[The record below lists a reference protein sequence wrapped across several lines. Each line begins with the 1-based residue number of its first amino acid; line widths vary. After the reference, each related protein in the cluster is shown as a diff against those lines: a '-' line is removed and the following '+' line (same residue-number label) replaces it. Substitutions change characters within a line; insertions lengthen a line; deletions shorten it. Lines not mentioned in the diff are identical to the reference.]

1 MKRLIKFSVL
11 VVLIT
16 TICISCGSKITE
28 VTVKNKSTDING
40 YLNGYLEVVDGSY
53 TISMVENNLILN
65 VKLKVVKQLEES
77 ELYEIS
83 AELLDESDMPL
94 SGLGTFLASYMN
106 FSDDIVKIN
115 DALKEGTGEITV
127 KLIYSGGDDNSKESE
142 ALKIASEKA
151 KSFSINS
158 KTKDDVIISENN
170 NGDKNWEKILTDYES
185 YTNQCIK
192 LLKKANSGDVSA
204 MTEYLEVLQKA
215 QDIQESFLE
224 AEDAITTGQMER
236 FMKIQQKLIDAT
248 SDM

>member
-53 TISMVENNLILN
+53 KISMVENNLILN

-106 FSDDIVKIN
+106 FSDDIDKIN
-115 DALKEGTGEITV
+115 DALKEGTGEITA
-127 KLIYSGGDDNSKESE
+127 KLIYSVGEDNSKESE

-158 KTKDDVIISENN
+158 KIKDDVTISENN
-170 NGDKNWEKILTDYES
+170 GNKNWEKILTDYES

-224 AEDAITTGQMER
+224 AEDDITTAQMER
-236 FMKIQQKLIDAT
+236 FIKIQKKLIDAT

>member
-11 VVLIT
+11 AVLIT

-53 TISMVENNLILN
+53 KISMVENNLILN

-106 FSDDIVKIN
+106 FSDDIDKIN

-127 KLIYSGGDDNSKESE
+127 KLIYSVGEDNSKESE

-158 KTKDDVIISENN
+158 KIKDDVTISEN

-224 AEDAITTGQMER
+224 AEDDITTAQMER
-236 FMKIQQKLIDAT
+236 FIKIQKKLIDAT

>member
-53 TISMVENNLILN
+53 KISMVENNLILN

-106 FSDDIVKIN
+106 FSDDIDKIN

-127 KLIYSGGDDNSKESE
+127 KLIYSVGEDNSKESE

-158 KTKDDVIISENN
+158 KIKDDVTISENN
-170 NGDKNWEKILTDYES
+170 GNKNWEKILTDYES

-224 AEDAITTGQMER
+224 AEDDITTAQMER
-236 FMKIQQKLIDAT
+236 FVKIQKKLIDAT

>member
-1 MKRLIKFSVL
+1 
-11 VVLIT
+11 
-16 TICISCGSKITE
+16 
-28 VTVKNKSTDING
+28 
-40 YLNGYLEVVDGSY
+40 
-53 TISMVENNLILN
+53 
-65 VKLKVVKQLEES
+65 
-77 ELYEIS
+77 
-83 AELLDESDMPL
+83 MPL
-94 SGLGTFLASYMN
+94 VGVGTFNVSHWN
-106 FSDDIVKIN
+106 SSNDIDKIN
-115 DALKEGTGEITV
+115 DALKKGSGEIAIQ
-127 KLIYSGGDDNSKESE
+127 LIYSSWGNKCKESE

-158 KTKDDVIISENN
+158 KIKDDVTISKN

-224 AEDAITTGQMER
+224 AEDDITTAQMER
-236 FMKIQQKLIDAT
+236 FIKIQKKLIDAT

>member
-1 MKRLIKFSVL
+1 MI
-11 VVLIT
+11 
-16 TICISCGSKITE
+16 
-28 VTVKNKSTDING
+28 
-40 YLNGYLEVVDGSY
+40 
-53 TISMVENNLILN
+53 ENNLILN

-106 FSDDIVKIN
+106 FSDDIDKIN

-127 KLIYSGGDDNSKESE
+127 KLIYSVGEDNSKESE

-158 KTKDDVIISENN
+158 KIKDDVTISENN
-170 NGDKNWEKILTDYES
+170 GNKNWEKILTDYES

-224 AEDAITTGQMER
+224 AEDDITTAQMER
-236 FMKIQQKLIDAT
+236 FIKIQKKLIDAT

>member
-53 TISMVENNLILN
+53 KISMVENNLILN
-65 VKLKVVKQLEES
+65 VKLKVVKQLEDS
-77 ELYEIS
+77 ELCEIS

-106 FSDDIVKIN
+106 FSDDIDKIN

-127 KLIYSGGDDNSKESE
+127 KLIYSVGEDNSKESE

-158 KTKDDVIISENN
+158 KIKDDVTISEN

-224 AEDAITTGQMER
+224 AEDDITTAQMER
-236 FMKIQQKLIDAT
+236 FIKIQKKLIDAT

>member
-1 MKRLIKFSVL
+1 
-11 VVLIT
+11 
-16 TICISCGSKITE
+16 
-28 VTVKNKSTDING
+28 
-40 YLNGYLEVVDGSY
+40 
-53 TISMVENNLILN
+53 MVENNLILN

-106 FSDDIVKIN
+106 FSDDIDKIN

-127 KLIYSGGDDNSKESE
+127 KLIYSVGEDNSKESE

-158 KTKDDVIISENN
+158 KIKDDVTISENN
-170 NGDKNWEKILTDYES
+170 GNKNWEKILTDYES

-224 AEDAITTGQMER
+224 AEDDITTAQMER
-236 FMKIQQKLIDAT
+236 FIKIQKKLIDAT

>member
-28 VTVKNKSTDING
+28 VTVKNKSTDIKG

-53 TISMVENNLILN
+53 KISMVENNLILN

-106 FSDDIVKIN
+106 FSDDIDKIN

-127 KLIYSGGDDNSKESE
+127 KLIYSVGEDNSKESE

-158 KTKDDVIISENN
+158 KIKDDVTISEN

-224 AEDAITTGQMER
+224 AEDDITTAQMER
-236 FMKIQQKLIDAT
+236 FIKIQKKLIDAT

>member
-53 TISMVENNLILN
+53 KISMVENNLILN

-106 FSDDIVKIN
+106 FSDDIDKIN

-127 KLIYSGGDDNSKESE
+127 KLIYSVGEDNSKESE

-158 KTKDDVIISENN
+158 KIKDDVTISENN
-170 NGDKNWEKILTDYES
+170 GNKNWEKILTDYES

-224 AEDAITTGQMER
+224 AEDDITTAQMER
-236 FMKIQQKLIDAT
+236 FIKIQKKLIDAT

>member
-53 TISMVENNLILN
+53 KISMVENNLILN

-106 FSDDIVKIN
+106 FSDDIDKIN
-115 DALKEGTGEITV
+115 DALKEGTGEIMV
-127 KLIYSGGDDNSKESE
+127 KLIYSVGEDNSKESE
-142 ALKIASEKA
+142 ALKIASDKA

-158 KTKDDVIISENN
+158 KIKDDVTISEN

-224 AEDAITTGQMER
+224 AEDDITTAQMER
-236 FMKIQQKLIDAT
+236 FIKIQKKLIDAT

>member
-53 TISMVENNLILN
+53 KISMVENNLILN
-65 VKLKVVKQLEES
+65 VKLKVIKQLEES

-106 FSDDIVKIN
+106 FSDDIDKIN

-127 KLIYSGGDDNSKESE
+127 KLIYSVGEDNSKESE

-158 KTKDDVIISENN
+158 KIKDDVTISEN

-224 AEDAITTGQMER
+224 AEDDITTAQMER
-236 FMKIQQKLIDAT
+236 FIKIQKKLIDAT

>member
-53 TISMVENNLILN
+53 KISMVENNLILN

-106 FSDDIVKIN
+106 FSDDIDKIN

-127 KLIYSGGDDNSKESE
+127 KLIYSVGEDNSKESE

-158 KTKDDVIISENN
+158 KIKDDVTISEN

-224 AEDAITTGQMER
+224 AEDDITTAQMER

>member
-1 MKRLIKFSVL
+1 M
-11 VVLIT
+11 
-16 TICISCGSKITE
+16 
-28 VTVKNKSTDING
+28 
-40 YLNGYLEVVDGSY
+40 
-53 TISMVENNLILN
+53 
-65 VKLKVVKQLEES
+65 
-77 ELYEIS
+77 YEIS

-106 FSDDIVKIN
+106 FSDDIDKIN

-127 KLIYSGGDDNSKESE
+127 KLIYSVGEDNSKESE

-158 KTKDDVIISENN
+158 KIKDDVTISEN

-224 AEDAITTGQMER
+224 AEDDITTAQMER
-236 FMKIQQKLIDAT
+236 FIKIQKKLIDAT

>member
-53 TISMVENNLILN
+53 KISMVENNLILN
-65 VKLKVVKQLEES
+65 VKLKVVKQLEDS
-77 ELYEIS
+77 ELCEIS

-106 FSDDIVKIN
+106 FSDDIDKIN

-127 KLIYSGGDDNSKESE
+127 KLIYSVGEDNSKESE

-158 KTKDDVIISENN
+158 KIKDDVTISEN

-224 AEDAITTGQMER
+224 AEDDITTAQMER
-236 FMKIQQKLIDAT
+236 FIKIQKKLIDST

>member
-53 TISMVENNLILN
+53 KISMVENNLILN

-106 FSDDIVKIN
+106 FSDDIDKIN

-127 KLIYSGGDDNSKESE
+127 KLIYSVGEDNSKESE

-158 KTKDDVIISENN
+158 KIKDDVTISEN

-224 AEDAITTGQMER
+224 AEDDITTAQMER
-236 FMKIQQKLIDAT
+236 FIKIQKKLIDAT

>member
-53 TISMVENNLILN
+53 KISMVENNLILY

-106 FSDDIVKIN
+106 FSDDIDKIN

-127 KLIYSGGDDNSKESE
+127 KLIYSVGEDNSKESE

-158 KTKDDVIISENN
+158 KIKDDVTISEN

-224 AEDAITTGQMER
+224 AEDDITTAQMER
-236 FMKIQQKLIDAT
+236 FIKIQKKLIDAT

>member
-53 TISMVENNLILN
+53 KISMVENNLILN
-65 VKLKVVKQLEES
+65 VKLKVVKQLEDS
-77 ELYEIS
+77 ELCEIS

-106 FSDDIVKIN
+106 FSDDIDKIN

-127 KLIYSGGDDNSKESE
+127 KLIYSIGEDNSKESE

-158 KTKDDVIISENN
+158 KIKDDVTISEN

-224 AEDAITTGQMER
+224 AEDDITTAQMER
-236 FMKIQQKLIDAT
+236 FIKIQKKLIDAT

>member
-53 TISMVENNLILN
+53 KISMVENNLILN
-65 VKLKVVKQLEES
+65 VKLKVVKQLEDS
-77 ELYEIS
+77 ELCEIS

-106 FSDDIVKIN
+106 FSDDIDKIN

-127 KLIYSGGDDNSKESE
+127 KLIYSVGEDNSKESE

-158 KTKDDVIISENN
+158 KIKDDVTISENN
-170 NGDKNWEKILTDYES
+170 GNKNWEKILTDYES

-224 AEDAITTGQMER
+224 AEDDITTAQMER
-236 FMKIQQKLIDAT
+236 FIKIQKKLIDAT

>member
-53 TISMVENNLILN
+53 KISMVENNLILN

-83 AELLDESDMPL
+83 AKLLDESDMPL

-106 FSDDIVKIN
+106 FSDDIDKIN

-127 KLIYSGGDDNSKESE
+127 KLIYSVGEDNSKESE

-158 KTKDDVIISENN
+158 KIKDDVTISEN

-224 AEDAITTGQMER
+224 AEDDITTAQMER
-236 FMKIQQKLIDAT
+236 FIKIQKKLIDAT

>member
-53 TISMVENNLILN
+53 KISMVENNLILN

-106 FSDDIVKIN
+106 FSDDIDKIN

-127 KLIYSGGDDNSKESE
+127 KLIYSVGEDNSKESE

-158 KTKDDVIISENN
+158 KIKDDVTISEN

-224 AEDAITTGQMER
+224 AEDDITTAQMER
-236 FMKIQQKLIDAT
+236 FIKIQKKLIDAT
-248 SDM
+248 NDM

>member
-40 YLNGYLEVVDGSY
+40 YLNGYLEVVDSSY
-53 TISMVENNLILN
+53 KISMVENNLILN

-106 FSDDIVKIN
+106 FSDDIDKIN

-127 KLIYSGGDDNSKESE
+127 KLIYSVGEDNSKESE

-158 KTKDDVIISENN
+158 KIKDDVTISEN

-224 AEDAITTGQMER
+224 AEDDITTAQMER
-236 FMKIQQKLIDAT
+236 FIKIQKKLIDAT

>member
-1 MKRLIKFSVL
+1 
-11 VVLIT
+11 
-16 TICISCGSKITE
+16 
-28 VTVKNKSTDING
+28 
-40 YLNGYLEVVDGSY
+40 
-53 TISMVENNLILN
+53 
-65 VKLKVVKQLEES
+65 
-77 ELYEIS
+77 
-83 AELLDESDMPL
+83 
-94 SGLGTFLASYMN
+94 MN
-106 FSDDIVKIN
+106 FSDDIDKIN

-127 KLIYSGGDDNSKESE
+127 KLIYSVGEDNSKESE

-158 KTKDDVIISENN
+158 KIKDDVTISEN

-224 AEDAITTGQMER
+224 AEDDITTAQMER
-236 FMKIQQKLIDAT
+236 FIKIQKKLIDAT

>member
-53 TISMVENNLILN
+53 KISMVENNLILN
-65 VKLKVVKQLEES
+65 VKLKVVKQLEDS
-77 ELYEIS
+77 ELCEIS

-106 FSDDIVKIN
+106 FSDDIDKIN

-127 KLIYSGGDDNSKESE
+127 KLIYRSRSKS
-142 ALKIASEKA
+142 
-151 KSFSINS
+151 
-158 KTKDDVIISENN
+158 V
-170 NGDKNWEKILTDYES
+170 
-185 YTNQCIK
+185 
-192 LLKKANSGDVSA
+192 V
-204 MTEYLEVLQKA
+204 
-215 QDIQESFLE
+215 
-224 AEDAITTGQMER
+224 
-236 FMKIQQKLIDAT
+236 
-248 SDM
+248 

>member
-53 TISMVENNLILN
+53 KISMVENNLILN
-65 VKLKVVKQLEES
+65 VKLKVVKQLEDS
-77 ELYEIS
+77 ELCEIS

-106 FSDDIVKIN
+106 FSDDIDKIN

-127 KLIYSGGDDNSKESE
+127 KLIYSVGEDNSKESE

-158 KTKDDVIISENN
+158 KIKDDVTISENN
-170 NGDKNWEKILTDYES
+170 GNKNWEKILTDYES

-224 AEDAITTGQMER
+224 AEDDITTAQMER
-236 FMKIQQKLIDAT
+236 FIKIQKNSLTLQAICK
-248 SDM
+248 